1 MGHIHKPLRT
11 ARTTIRLRWAPHG
24 QVARTDLYH
33 CLRMAT
39 EGTQRRKDRILNQI
53 DEAEYQENREAA
65 TYRQITKGHWTH
77 YQAGCAIH

>member
-1 MGHIHKPLRT
+1 
-11 ARTTIRLRWAPHG
+11 
-24 QVARTDLYH
+24 
-33 CLRMAT
+33 MAT
-39 EGTQRRKDRILNQI
+39 EGIQRRKDRILNQI